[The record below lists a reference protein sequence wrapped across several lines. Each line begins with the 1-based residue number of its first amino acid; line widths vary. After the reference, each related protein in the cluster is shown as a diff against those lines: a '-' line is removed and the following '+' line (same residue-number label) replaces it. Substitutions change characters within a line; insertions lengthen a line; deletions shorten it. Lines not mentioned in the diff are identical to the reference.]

1 MSAAIDCYNDLKYL
15 SYQFKDD
22 GMTHCQRLDHLCRT
36 LGFNNRHHFE
46 QKIAELPDAQIG
58 KYSTKLM
65 RQACARVL
73 PKPNVA
79 YYEFISQRERRMRF
93 YSLWAGWDK
102 RGQEVRIPRGLD
114 GAFAVPRLRERLD
127 APVYVI
133 ETDRQL
139 VAWRSK
145 WHGMAYVPAALAREH
160 MKEAFARRESVVKG
174 PRNEAYGLEEDFN
187 DNYATWYPVG
197 E

>member
-1 MSAAIDCYNDLKYL
+1 MSAAIDCYNDLKHL
-15 SYQFKDD
+15 SYQFKND

-36 LGFNNRHHFE
+36 LGFNNRHHFKR
-46 QKIAELPDAQIG
+46 KIAELPDAQIG
-58 KYSTKLM
+58 KYSTQLM

-93 YSLWAGWDK
+93 YSLWAGWDQ

-114 GAFAVPRLRERLD
+114 GAFAVPHLRERLD

-145 WHGMAYVPAALAREH
+145 WYGMAYVPAALAREH
-160 MKEAFARRESVVKG
+160 MKAAFARREAVVRG
-174 PRNEAYGLEEDFN
+174 PRNKAYGLEENFD

>member
-1 MSAAIDCYNDLKYL
+1 MSAAIDCYNDLKHL
-15 SYQFKDD
+15 SYQFKND

-46 QKIAELPDAQIG
+46 RKIAELPDAQIG
-58 KYSTKLM
+58 KYSTQLM

-93 YSLWAGWDK
+93 YSLWAGWDQ

-114 GAFAVPRLRERLD
+114 GAFAVPHLRERLD

-145 WHGMAYVPAALAREH
+145 WYGMAYVPAALAREH
-160 MKEAFARRESVVKG
+160 MKAAFARREAVVRG
-174 PRNEAYGLEEDFN
+174 PRNKAYGLEENFD